1 MVCYYT
7 NWAQYRPGQGK
18 YTPDNIDP
26 FLCTHII
33 YAFAKI
39 SNGQLAAY
47 EWNDE
52 NTDWSKGMF
61 EKVTD
66 WKKTNPSLKVMI
78 AVGGW
83 NMASTDFSNVV
94 SSDATRANF
103 VSTAVTF
110 LKNHKFDG
118 LDIDWEY
125 PCNHLFLFFVNSF
138 FQI

>member
-1 MVCYYT
+1 MICYYT

-18 YTPDNIDP
+18 YTPEHIDP

-33 YAFAKI
+33 YSFAKI

-103 VSTAVTF
+103 VSTSVTF
-110 LKNHKFDG
+110 LKKHKFDG
-118 LDIDWEY
+118 LDLDWEY
-125 PCNHLFLFFVNSF
+125 PCNNLLFYFL
-138 FQI
+138 

>member
-33 YAFAKI
+33 YSFAKI

-66 WKKTNPSLKVMI
+66 LKKINPSLKVMI

-94 SSDATRANF
+94 SNDASRANF
-103 VSTAVTF
+103 VSTSVAF
-110 LKNHKFDG
+110 LKSHKFDG

-125 PCNHLFLFFVNSF
+125 PCKF
-138 FQI
+138 

>member
-1 MVCYYT
+1 MICYYT

-33 YAFAKI
+33 YSFAKI

-61 EKVTD
+61 EKATD
-66 WKKTNPSLKVMI
+66 LKKINPSLKVMI

-94 SSDATRANF
+94 SNDASRANF
-103 VSTAVTF
+103 VSTSVAF
-110 LKNHKFDG
+110 LKSRKFDG
-118 LDIDWEY
+118 LDLDWEY
-125 PCNHLFLFFVNSF
+125 PGDFFFPLFLISF
-138 FQI
+138 K